1 MCLEGSDFVSRPRCH
16 NYSLSQINP
25 RTGNVSRHKCG
36 KFRYYTSQLSHWSLK
51 WRKVQ
56 QQGWRGNS
64 GNIETNGLWS
74 SKHLEKEGFLLACGE
89 TSKTSCLQN
98 SMYKLLN
105 LWVRIC
111 LQIKF
116 HPLQLTTIS
125 PEAGDATLPELNTW
139 NEFHPTPVQRFVS
152 KWIPKEWILA

>member
-25 RTGNVSRHKCG
+25 RTGNVSCHKCG
-36 KFRYYTSQLSHWSLK
+36 KSCYDTSQVPHWSLT

-64 GNIETNGLWS
+64 GNIETNGPWS
-74 SKHLEKEGFLLACGE
+74 SRHLEKEGFLLACGE
-89 TSKTSCLQN
+89 TSKTSCLQCTIHE
-98 SMYKLLN
+98 SEFVSKLNFIHL
-105 LWVRIC
+105 
-111 LQIKF
+111 
-116 HPLQLTTIS
+116 PLTTIS
-125 PEAGDATLPELNTW
+125 PEAGGATLPELNTW

-152 KWIPKEWILA
+152 K

>member
-25 RTGNVSRHKCG
+25 RTGNVSCHKCG
-36 KFRYYTSQLSHWSLK
+36 KSRYYTSQVPHWSLT

-56 QQGWRGNS
+56 QQDWRGNS
-64 GNIETNGLWS
+64 GNIETNGPWS
-74 SKHLEKEGFLLACGE
+74 SRHLEKEGFLLACGE

-116 HPLQLTTIS
+116 HPFTTDYYLTRGRWCNPSRVEHMERVPPNSSTEICFQM
-125 PEAGDATLPELNTW
+125 NT
-139 NEFHPTPVQRFVS
+139 
-152 KWIPKEWILA
+152 